1 MDPEGEVITWLNAHK
16 LGMYAASVVE
26 DMGYEQMD
34 MLLEQTDDELATLAD
49 KAGMKSAHT
58 RMFLK
63 HIKVEKEKAVIPLHQ
78 WPLASTS
85 SRALPAGQPTVC
97 WSPTYR

>member
-1 MDPEGEVITWLNAHK
+1 MDPEGEVVTWLNAHK

-26 DMGYEQMD
+26 DMGYEEMD
-34 MLLEQTDDELATLAD
+34 MLVEQTDDELATLAD
-49 KAGMKSAHT
+49 SAGMKSARK

-63 HIKVEKEKAVIPLHQ
+63 QIKVEKEKAVIPLRQ

-85 SRALPAGQPTVC
+85 SRALPAEQPTVC
-97 WSPTYR
+97 LNPAYR